1 MFIIVYDVRDFLLC
15 RASQFVNDPSTAA
28 QLIQLL
34 LPFLLNQSE
43 KYKVCKIFIT
53 LRESGAFSGCYN
65 DMQKYEEDVLMAVVN
80 LTGLVEKFTDFY
92 RYS

>member
-1 MFIIVYDVRDFLLC
+1 MFIIVCDVCDFLLC

-43 KYKVCKIFIT
+43 KYKVCKILSLLEKVAHSVDVT
-53 LRESGAFSGCYN
+53 MTCRSMKRTFSWPWLISR
-65 DMQKYEEDVLMAVVN
+65 V
-80 LTGLVEKFTDFY
+80 
-92 RYS
+92 